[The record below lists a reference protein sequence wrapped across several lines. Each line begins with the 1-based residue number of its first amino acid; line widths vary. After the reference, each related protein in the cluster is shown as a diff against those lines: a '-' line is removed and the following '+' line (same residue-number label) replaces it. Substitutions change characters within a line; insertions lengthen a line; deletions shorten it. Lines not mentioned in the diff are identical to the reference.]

1 MITMIPV
8 QTATH
13 LNLEMVGWGP
23 LPAAQL
29 CSQLQ
34 AVGEQ
39 IVEVL
44 ERDVESH
51 HSALTLSLTC
61 MPSSTRYHSAPL
73 LMPALNWS
81 L

>member
-1 MITMIPV
+1 MIPV
-8 QTATH
+8 LAVAH

-29 CSQLQ
+29 GSQLQ

-44 ERDVESH
+44 ERDETD
-51 HSALTLSLTC
+51 HSALSLSLTC

>member
-8 QTATH
+8 LAVTH
-13 LNLEMVGWGP
+13 LNLEMVCGGP

-29 CSQLQ
+29 GSQLQ

-44 ERDVESH
+44 HPTLHNVPLGTIRD
-51 HSALTLSLTC
+51 TT
-61 MPSSTRYHSAPL
+61 
-73 LMPALNWS
+73 
-81 L
+81 

>member
-8 QTATH
+8 LAVTH

-29 CSQLQ
+29 GSQLQ

-44 ERDVESH
+44 ERDVETH
-51 HSALTLSLTC
+51 HSVLSLSLTC